1 MSNPSI
7 SSRFHRRRTCG
18 AARPTAIPHPALYEA
33 GYQQALA
40 DFAIADLL
48 HRINAHSDQDWAAL
62 TPTETEALA
71 AILIQA
77 LATHLDSNILATYID
92 AIRCLPLGTST
103 LVDKLHLPRPSTD
116 FPDDFPNVES
126 PRFLDG
132 DRLRWKTREKATD
145 WGIVIGRFY
154 SFAPH
159 CRCWRWCYLI
169 WLDTDSPSA
178 AWVRTDIAWEDDLE
192 PSESEPRV

>member
-1 MSNPSI
+1 MSSPFI
-7 SSRFHRRRTCG
+7 SSRLHRRRTCR
-18 AARPTAIPHPALYEA
+18 AARPTAMPNSAFYEA
-33 GYQQALA
+33 GYQRALA
-40 DFAIADLL
+40 DFAITDLL
-48 HRINAHSDQDWAAL
+48 YHINAHSDQDWAAL

-77 LATHLDSNILATYID
+77 LAAHLDSSILATYIN
-92 AIRCLPLGTST
+92 AIRYLPLGTST

-116 FPDDFPNVES
+116 FPSDFLNVEP

-132 DRLRWKTREKATD
+132 DRLRWKTNEKATD

-169 WLDTDSPSA
+169 WLDDDSPSS
-178 AWVRTDIAWEDDLE
+178 AWVRTDIAWGDDLE
-192 PSESEPRV
+192 PFETELQL